1 MLATR
6 MQQIENAHSKKECG
20 RSRKDDD
27 DKHSFRAKQYI
38 LNGTCANYGD
48 FPWVAQIQRK

>member
-1 MLATR
+1 
-6 MQQIENAHSKKECG
+6 MQQIETAHSKKECG